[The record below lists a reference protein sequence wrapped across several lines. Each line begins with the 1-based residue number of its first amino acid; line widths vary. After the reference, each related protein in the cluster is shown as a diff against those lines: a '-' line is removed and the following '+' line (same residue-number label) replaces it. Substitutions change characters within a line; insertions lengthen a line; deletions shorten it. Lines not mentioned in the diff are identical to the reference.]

1 MLLMRS
7 FEPRASQI
15 KEKRRDEANKST
27 RLKPRPP
34 YSLWS
39 ISLFKPKPHDKAA
52 SCVLSTIDPRDPDL
66 LQRCMDLVF
75 PWRVDLYVVS
85 KTAFQL
91 QFTEPC
97 SWRDI
102 TWYTRRAFEELD

>member
-7 FEPRASQI
+7 FKPRASQI
-15 KEKRRDEANKST
+15 KENRYEENNE
-27 RLKPRPP
+27 KPREPTPP
-34 YSLWS
+34 YTLWS

-52 SCVLSTIDPRDPDL
+52 SCILSTIDAMDPDL

-97 SWRDI
+97 AWRDI
-102 TWYTRRAFEELD
+102 TKYTRRAFEELA